1 MKTLSSTIL
10 SLLLLTGVVVA
21 QELPKPPDAI
31 KDAFPAGTVFHSNIA
46 YAGDTLKKHLLDI
59 YLPPGAKGN
68 VPLVIWVH
76 GGGWMHNDKYADM
89 GYMKGTIK
97 AILEK
102 GYGLASIDYRHSTTA
117 IFPAQI
123 RDCIQ
128 AVQFLHDHAA
138 DYKIDRGHFA
148 LMGFSAGGHLAS
160 LLALS
165 HNNQVTAFYPGGRKP
180 TFTIKSVIDFYGPSE
195 FLLFYGNML
204 PTQNTDPISVLLGA
218 SPLVRPDIAKLASPA
233 TYVDKADPPFFI
245 VHGEKDP
252 DVPTAQSYLLKSWL
266 DLSKVRNSLT
276 VIKDAPHYGTVFD
289 TEPTRVAL
297 LAFLDSTLR

>member
-1 MKTLSSTIL
+1 MKTLSFTIL
-10 SLLLLTGVVVA
+10 NLLLLTGVAVC
-21 QELPKPPDAI
+21 QQLPKPPETI
-31 KDAFPAGTVFHSNIA
+31 KDAFPAGTTFHSNIA
-46 YAGDTLKKHLLDI
+46 YAGDTVKKHLLDI

-89 GYMKGTIK
+89 GYMTGTIR
-97 AILEK
+97 AILGK

-123 RDCIQ
+123 QDCIQ
-128 AVQFLHDHAA
+128 AVQFLHDHAGE
-138 DYKIDRGHFA
+138 YKIDRGHFA

-165 HNNQVTAFYPGGRKP
+165 LNNQVAAFYPGGRKP
-180 TFTIKSVIDFYGPSE
+180 TFAIRGVVDFYGPSE

-204 PTQNTDPISVLLGA
+204 PTQTGDPVSILLGA
-218 SPLVRPDIAKLASPA
+218 SPLVRPDIAKQASPA

-252 DVPTAQSYLLKSWL
+252 DVPTAQSYLLKAWL
-266 DLSKVRNSLT
+266 DLAKVRNSLT
-276 VIKDAPHYGTVFD
+276 VVKDAPHYGPMFD
-289 TEPTRVAL
+289 TEPTRLAL
-297 LAFLDSTLR
+297 VGFLESTLR

>member
-1 MKTLSSTIL
+1 MLC
-10 SLLLLTGVVVA
+10 LLLTGVA
-21 QELPKPPDAI
+21 FSQQLPKLPETI
-31 KDAFPAGTVFHSNIA
+31 KDAFPGGTVFHANIA

-89 GYMKGTIK
+89 SYMKGTIK

-123 RDCIQ
+123 QDCIQ
-128 AVQFLHDHAA
+128 AVQFLHDHATE
-138 DYKIDRGHFA
+138 YKIDRGHFA

-165 HNNQVTAFYPGGRKP
+165 HNNSVASFYPGGRKP
-180 TFTIKSVIDFYGPSE
+180 TFAIQSVVDFYGPSE
-195 FLLFYGNML
+195 FLMFYGTML
-204 PTQNTDPISVLLGA
+204 PTQTSDPISILLGA
-218 SPLVRPDIAKLASPA
+218 SPLARPDIAKQASPA

-276 VIKDAPHYGTVFD
+276 VVKDAPHYGPMFD

>member
-1 MKTLSSTIL
+1 MKTLHLIWL
-10 SLLLLTGVVVA
+10 CLLLVTATVA
-21 QELPKPPDAI
+21 QQLPKPPDVI
-31 KDAFPAGTVFHSNIA
+31 KDAFPTGTVFHANIP
-46 YAGDTLKKHLLDI
+46 YAGDTLRKHLLDI

-89 GYMKGTIK
+89 GYMKGTIR

-123 RDCIQ
+123 QDCVQ
-128 AVQFLHDHAA
+128 AVQFLHDNATK
-138 DYKIDRGHFA
+138 YKLDQRHFA

-165 HNNQVTAFYPGGRKP
+165 NNNNVTAFYPGGRKP
-180 TFTIKSVIDFYGPSE
+180 SFTIRSVVDFYGPAE
-195 FLLFYGNML
+195 FLMFYGDLL
-204 PTQNTDPISVLLGA
+204 PTQASDPISVLLGA
-218 SPLVRPDIAKLASPA
+218 SPLARPDLAKQASPA

-245 VHGEKDP
+245 VHGERDP
-252 DVPTAQSYLLKSWL
+252 DVPTAQSYLLKAWL
-266 DLSKVRNSLT
+266 DLANVRNSLT
-276 VIKDAPHYGTVFD
+276 VIKDAPHYGPMFD
-289 TEPTRVAL
+289 TEPTRQAL

>member
-1 MKTLSSTIL
+1 MKTLHLTL
-10 SLLLLTGVVVA
+10 LGLLLVTAAVA
-21 QELPKPPDAI
+21 QQLPKLPDAL
-31 KDAFPAGTVFHSNIA
+31 KEAFPAGTVFHSNIA
-46 YAGDTLKKHLLDI
+46 YAGDTLRKHLLDI

-68 VPLVIWVH
+68 VPVVIWVH

-89 GYMKGTIK
+89 SYMKGTIR

-117 IFPAQI
+117 VFPAQI
-123 RDCIQ
+123 QDCIQ
-128 AVQFLHDHAA
+128 AVQFLHDNATK
-138 DYKIDRGHFA
+138 YKLDQRHIA

-165 HNNQVTAFYPGGRKP
+165 NNNNVSAFYPGGRKP
-180 TFTIKSVIDFYGPSE
+180 SFAIRSVVDFYGPSE
-195 FLLFYGNML
+195 FLMFYSNLL
-204 PTQNTDPISVLLGA
+204 PTQTSDPISILLGA
-218 SPLVRPDIAKLASPA
+218 SPLARPDLAKQASPA

-266 DLSKVRNSLT
+266 ELAHVRNSLT
-276 VIKDAPHYGTVFD
+276 VIKDAPHYGPMFD
-289 TEPTRVAL
+289 TEPTRQAL